1 MSTQRDRA
9 AVTPNREWHFSAQDI
24 VPLAWWRTL
33 PFDMLRDAEKLLLR
47 ATLGRIEV
55 LHGANAFRAALQGD
69 AAAAIAVAFALTP
82 VEDFTLE
89 VDIAMT
95 ALLRCAAE
103 GDSAA
108 ALVLANIVCRTEF
121 EHGYATEL
129 SASWYAQHL
138 DRSPH
143 RRKFSAEETKLLA
156 ALRERYA
163 EVDRGEH
170 A

>member
-1 MSTQRDRA
+1 
-9 AVTPNREWHFSAQDI
+9 
-24 VPLAWWRTL
+24 LAWWRTL
-33 PFDMLRDAEKLLLR
+33 PFDLLRDAEKLLLQ
-47 ATLGRIEV
+47 ATLERIEV
-55 LHGANAFRAALQGD
+55 LHGANAFRPALRGD
-69 AAAAIAVAFALTP
+69 AAAAIAVAFVLMP

-95 ALLRCAAE
+95 ALLRCAVE

-108 ALVLANIVCRTEF
+108 ALVLANIVSRTGF
-121 EHGYATEL
+121 DHSHATEL

-138 DRSPH
+138 HRSPH
-143 RRKFSAEETKLLA
+143 RRKFSDEEMKLLA

-163 EVDRGEH
+163 EADRGEH

>member
-1 MSTQRDRA
+1 MSAKRNRA
-9 AVTPNREWHFSAQDI
+9 TVPPNRAWPFSAQDI
-24 VPLAWWRTL
+24 TPLAWWRTL
-33 PFDMLRDAEKLLLR
+33 PYDLLRDAEKLLLR

-55 LHGANAFRAALQGD
+55 LHGANAFRGALQGD

-82 VEDFTLE
+82 VEHLTLE

-95 ALLRCAAE
+95 ALLLCAAE
-103 GDSAA
+103 GNSAA
-108 ALVLANIVCRTEF
+108 ALVLANIVSRTEF
-121 EHGYATEL
+121 DHNHATEL

-143 RRKFSAEETKLLA
+143 QRSFNAEETELLA